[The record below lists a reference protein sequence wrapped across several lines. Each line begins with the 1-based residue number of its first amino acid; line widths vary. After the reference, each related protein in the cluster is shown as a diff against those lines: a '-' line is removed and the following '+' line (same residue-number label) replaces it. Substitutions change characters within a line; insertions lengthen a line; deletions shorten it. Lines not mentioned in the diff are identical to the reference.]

1 MDKEDKKVI
10 KKGLTFKKFL
20 KIYIIILIILMI
32 IFLTYVICTLI
43 KYENLQIDNYLA
55 NTVQEIVQDGKK
67 GKISNYI
74 DISKIEVSNFE
85 SKNIS
90 ISEAISNLLENNNV
104 TYKLNSDSIDLNNP
118 VYDAY
123 IDNKLILKIHLNGEE
138 KITRLGILTFQNW
151 KIDNITFEKEN
162 GVYECNIEVPSNYK
176 VYVNDIELTENEK
189 TEDSIDEGLVQISKY
204 VDIPYIVKYKVSKL
218 LKEPKIIIQDEEGK
232 EQKYIKENNT
242 FKVDLDFKYIA
253 DEYSAMQEIKGNIDI
268 LKIAKDWSLYLT
280 DDLTGNLHGF
290 YKISKY
296 LIKDSDMWNFAYK
309 WATNVDIT
317 FVSSH
322 TLDKQCFTN
331 TKVKNF
337 KIYNDNAFSCEV
349 YLQKNMILKGN
360 KKLQDVMKEKM
371 YFAYYKGEWKLV
383 NMQSITEN

>member
-1 MDKEDKKVI
+1 MDKKM
-10 KKGLTFKKFL
+10 KKGFTFKKFL
-20 KIYIIILIILMI
+20 KVYVIFLIILMT
-32 IFLTYVICTLI
+32 IFFTYVISTLV
-43 KYENLQIDNYLA
+43 KYERLQIDNYLA
-55 NTVQEIVQDGKK
+55 NTVQKIIQDGKK

-74 DISKIEVSNFE
+74 DISHVEVSKFE
-85 SKNIS
+85 RDNTSVDEGIS
-90 ISEAISNLLENNNV
+90 SLLENNNV
-104 TYKLNSDSIDLNNP
+104 TYKLNSDSTDLNNP

-123 IDNKLILKIHLNGEE
+123 IDNELILKIQLNGEE

-176 VYVNDIELTENEK
+176 VYVNDIELTEDEK
-189 TEDSIDEGLVQISKY
+189 TEDSIDEGLAQISKY

-218 LKEPKIIIQDEEGK
+218 LKEPKIIIKDEDGN
-232 EQKYIKENNT
+232 EQKYIKQNNT

-253 DEYSAMQEIKGNIDI
+253 DESSAMKEIKGNIDI

-290 YKISKY
+290 YKINKY
-296 LIKDSDMWNFAYK
+296 LIKNSDMWNFAYK
-309 WATNVDIT
+309 WATNIDIT

-322 TLDKQCFTN
+322 TLDKPCFTN
-331 TKVKNF
+331 AKVNNF
-337 KIYNDNAFSCEV
+337 KIYSDNAFSCEV
-349 YLQKNMILKGN
+349 YLEKNMILKGN

-383 NMQSITEN
+383 NMQSITENNLK